1 MFPIAVTDI
10 MILFFKTSVSRQR
23 NGCQRD
29 IFMHAL
35 FLFAPIV
42 LSSLT
47 SSPTNRPS
55 CLHVIHIPLP
65 QLALLPQLHCKTSS
79 LLIPALSFSFCMPSL
94 APPLSLTHTLARTH
108 SRVQLKSRHS
118 MRENMHLLSVAYDL
132 QFHSFPSNVEFHSSK
147 LNNGSKD
154 ALKPPIIIWLDI

>member
-1 MFPIAVTDI
+1 MV
-10 MILFFKTSVSRQR
+10 LFFKTSVSRQR

-29 IFMHAL
+29 IFIHAL
-35 FLFAPIV
+35 LLFAPIV

-47 SSPTNRPS
+47 FSPTNRPS

-79 LLIPALSFSFCMPSL
+79 LLIPALSFSLPMPSL
-94 APPLSLTHTLARTH
+94 APPPLTHTLPRTH
-108 SRVQLKSRHS
+108 ACTQLKSRHS
-118 MRENMHLLSVAYDL
+118 MMENMHLLSVAYDL
-132 QFHSFPSNVEFHSSK
+132 QFHAFPSNVEFHSSK

-154 ALKPPIIIWLDI
+154 ALKPIII